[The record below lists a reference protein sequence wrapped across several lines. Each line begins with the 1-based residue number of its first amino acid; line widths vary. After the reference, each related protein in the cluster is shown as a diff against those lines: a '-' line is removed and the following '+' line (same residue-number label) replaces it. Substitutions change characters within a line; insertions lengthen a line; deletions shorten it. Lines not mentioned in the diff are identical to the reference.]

1 MAPFCVFK
9 KSPGK
14 PGISLVSTGRL
25 ALGLKHLK
33 VCTAERTF
41 YRNRCEKLMT

>member
-14 PGISLVSTGRL
+14 PGIGLVSRAARIRAQTFESLYG
-25 ALGLKHLK
+25 GTHL
-33 VCTAERTF
+33 
-41 YRNRCEKLMT
+41 LS